1 MNTVD
6 LITSPTRA
14 REALAAQA
22 ARHPAPAAGKRSW
35 LSLVGWIAVLA
46 VLGGAWHGADMR
58 PLDLFSDSGNMGQF
72 AKDFFPPD
80 FTEWRSY
87 LHEMYV

>member
-14 REALAAQA
+14 SEALAAQA
-22 ARHPAPAAGKRSW
+22 ARATPAAGKRSW
-35 LSLVGWIAVLA
+35 LSLIGWIAVLA

-58 PLDLFSDSGNMGQF
+58 PLDLLSD
-72 AKDFFPPD
+72 
-80 FTEWRSY
+80 
-87 LHEMYV
+87 